1 MNKIYPK
8 PNELKVISDG
18 PNIRLIPTDQFI
30 YRCLDKYYGKEA
42 WQCRITEQSAEI
54 TIMSEDF
61 SWIRREH
68 RTLPEAALTYGIGKE
83 LNTNFHITGS
93 KPYINPLYV
102 YKISYKEGK
111 IASWVIKSGD
121 DVVPIAIGSHLKIE
135 KPPET
140 EHKPMK
146 SDEEPIQTDSNTVKR
161 INKKQAGYLI
171 KYSFNLFA
179 DDGKEVLQNIMADL
193 KYPNQ
198 LIDIKQDDFDKT
210 VEAVKNWKRK
220 DPKTPEGVNNE

>member
-1 MNKIYPK
+1 LNKIYPK

-18 PNIRLIPTDQFI
+18 PNIRLIPTDEFI

-93 KPYINPLYV
+93 KPYINHLYV

-111 IASWVIKSGD
+111 IANWVIKSGD

-140 EHKPMK
+140 EQKPMK
-146 SDEEPIQTDSNTVKR
+146 TDEEPGKTEQNTDKTITKS
-161 INKKQAGYLI
+161 QASYLI
-171 KYSFNLFA
+171 KYAFSLYK
-179 DDGKEVLQNIMADL
+179 DEGKQVLQDIMDHL
-193 KYPNQ
+193 KYPKQ
-198 LIDIKQDDFDKT
+198 LIDIKLSDYDRT
-210 VEAVKNWKRK
+210 VKGVKQWQTRIKN
-220 DPKTPEGVNNE
+220 PEGASNE

>member
-8 PNELKVISDG
+8 PNDLKVISDG
-18 PNIRLIPTDQFI
+18 PNIRLIPTDEFI
-30 YRCLDKYYGKEA
+30 YRCLDKMYGKEA
-42 WQCRITEQSAEI
+42 WQCRITDNSADI
-54 TIMSEDF
+54 TIMSEDY

-68 RTLPEAALTYGIGKE
+68 RTLPEAALAFGIGKE

-140 EHKPMK
+140 EQKPMK
-146 SDEEPIQTDSNTVKR
+146 TDEEPTQTDTNA
-161 INKKQAGYLI
+161 NKTIMKCQTTHLI
-171 KYSFNLFA
+171 KYAFSLYK
-179 DDGKEVLQNIMADL
+179 DDGKKVLQSIMEKL
-193 KYPNQ
+193 KYPKQ
-198 LIDIKQDDFDKT
+198 LVDIKQSDYDKVIRAIDQWKT
-210 VEAVKNWKRK
+210 AVII
-220 DPKTPEGVNNE
+220 PEGVNNE

>member
-1 MNKIYPK
+1 LNKIYPK

-93 KPYINPLYV
+93 KPYMNPLYV
-102 YKISYKEGK
+102 SKISYKEGK
-111 IASWVIKSGD
+111 IASWVIKSGNEI
-121 DVVPIAIGSHLKIE
+121 VPIAIGSHLKIE
-135 KPPET
+135 TPPET
-140 EHKPMK
+140 EQKPTK
-146 SDEEPIQTDSNTVKR
+146 TDEEPIQTDSNIDKT
-161 INKKQAGYLI
+161 ISKQQAAHLI
-171 KYSFNLFA
+171 KYAFKLYK
-179 DDGKEVLQNIMADL
+179 DDAKKVLQDIMDHL
-193 KYPNQ
+193 KYPKQ
-198 LIDIKQDDFDKT
+198 LVDIKQSDYENTLRGVDQWATRIK
-210 VEAVKNWKRK
+210 K
-220 DPKTPEGVNNE
+220 PEGVKNE